1 MNILTPS
8 GYKNIMSCSIG
19 DEVIAYDMNDG
30 HIIYN
35 TIEAIEEWNSNN
47 DSEFSSSF
55 YLVNDTY
62 TMYKWQ
68 SVWANGNVTH
78 VNQLKVGDIIY
89 DDENQDIIITSITPT
104 PPQTV
109 WYRLEISG
117 DHSYI
122 ADGITLH
129 NASRFWVGG
138 TGTWD
143 ASSTTNWSAT
153 TGGGSGAS
161 VPGAADTVTFDG
173 SSGTGTVT
181 LNTDV
186 TIVNITIANTTNVM
200 TFNFATNNNSFTLTG
215 NFTYTGGTPA
225 NRIINYG
232 SNTITIGGAGTN
244 FSAAAIGG
252 GNDLSNC
259 TLIFTNTTTS
269 TVTVNLVTGSI
280 GTVTFNRG
288 ASTGINQFAQGP
300 GTITNLND
308 IGTAAHTLRFQQG
321 RTWTI
326 GNFNVRGSAG
336 NLVTVD
342 TNGTAAA
349 TLTKLPLG
357 VVNTDYITSGSI
369 TGPVNVTPATLTWYA
384 GANSNPSGSGW
395 ITSSM
400 PPRKMGSAG
409 VG

>member
-1 MNILTPS
+1 
-8 GYKNIMSCSIG
+8 MSCSIG

-35 TIEAIEEWNSNN
+35 TIEAIEEWNSDN

-55 YLVNDTY
+55 YLVNGTY

-78 VNQLKVGDIIY
+78 ANQLKVGDIIY
-89 DDENQDIIITSITPT
+89 NDENQDITITSITST
-104 PPQTV
+104 LPQTV

-129 NASRFWVGG
+129 NASRLWVGG

-153 TGGGSGAS
+153 TGGASGAS
-161 VPGAADTVTFDG
+161 VPGAADTATYDG
-173 SSGTGTVT
+173 NSGTGTVT

-186 TIVNITIANTTNVM
+186 TVVTISIANTTNVM
-200 TFNFATNNNSFTLTG
+200 TFDFATNNNSFTLSGTTG
-215 NFTYTGGTPA
+215 FIYSGGTTA
-225 NRIINYG
+225 NRTINFG
-232 SNTITIGGAGTN
+232 FNTFTFTGAGTI
-244 FSAAAIGG
+244 FGSTPIGG
-252 GNDLSNC
+252 GNDLSNV
-259 TLIFTNTTTS
+259 TMVATSTTNT
-269 TVTVNLVTGSI
+269 NLTIAHPGGTI

-288 ASTGINQFAQGP
+288 ASTGFNAFSLNS
-300 GTITNLND
+300 GTIRNLND
-308 IGTAAHTLRFQQG
+308 FGTAAHALQFQQT

-326 GNFNVRGSAG
+326 GNFNVKGSAG
-336 NLVTVD
+336 NRVTIQ
-342 TNGTAAA
+342 TNGGA
-349 TLTKLPLG
+349 TTLAKLPLG
-357 VVNTDYITSGSI
+357 IINTDYLTSGSN
-369 TGPVNVTPATLTWYA
+369 GPVNVTPTTLTWYA
-384 GANSNPSGSGW
+384 GTNSNLNGTGW
-395 ITSSM
+395 ISTNY
-400 PPRKMGSAG
+400 PARKMGSAG

>member
-19 DEVIAYDMNDG
+19 DEVVAYDINDG

-35 TIEAIEEWNSNN
+35 TIESIEEWNSDN

-68 SVWANGNVTH
+68 SVWADGNVTH

-89 DDENQDIIITSITPT
+89 DDENQDIIITRIIPT
-104 PPQTV
+104 LPQTV

-143 ASSTTNWSAT
+143 ASSTNNWSAT
-153 TGGGSGAS
+153 TGGGNGAS
-161 VPGAADTVTFDG
+161 IPGVADTATYDG
-173 SSGTGTVT
+173 NSGTGTVT

-186 TIVNITIANTTNVM
+186 TVVTITIANTTNVM
-200 TFNFATNNNSFTLTG
+200 TFDFATNNNSFTLSGTTG
-215 NFTYTGGTPA
+215 FIYSGGTTA
-225 NRIINYG
+225 NRTINFG
-232 SNTITIGGAGTN
+232 FNTFTFTGAGTLFN
-244 FSAAAIGG
+244 SAAIGG
-252 GNDLSNC
+252 GNDLSNV
-259 TLIFTNTTTS
+259 TMVITNTTNT
-269 TVTVNLVTGSI
+269 NLTINHPGGTI
-280 GTVTFNRG
+280 GTITFNRG
-288 ASTGINQFAQGP
+288 VSTGTNTLGLTS
-300 GTITNLND
+300 GTIRNLND
-308 IGTAAHTLRFQQG
+308 FGTAAHTLRFQQT

-336 NLVTVD
+336 NLVTID
-342 TNGTAAA
+342 SNGATT

-357 VVNTDYITSGSI
+357 IINTDYITSGSI
-369 TGPVNVTPATLTWYA
+369 NGPVNVTPAGTWYV
-384 GANSNPSGSGW
+384 GTNSNPSGSGW